1 MLIAFISVLNKYQQS
16 KLKRKRHKRKSEWS
30 NYLTKLFSYFYEVIK
45 KLTFLIFLPPSKNA
59 TKISLDGAL
68 KYRNSICQYQPN
80 NNGYANPC
88 LQASFDQIS
97 TISRPHSADVGVMNH
112 SSSSSMHG
120 RSNGFLSRGASS
132 NLNGLYEDVDFQP
145 TPRTLTKK
153 KNIVWMRPHV
163 SWKFSLLT

>member
-1 MLIAFISVLNKYQQS
+1 MKQL
-16 KLKRKRHKRKSEWS
+16 LKNSSLAH
-30 NYLTKLFSYFYEVIK
+30 EVIK
-45 KLTFLIFLPPSKNA
+45 TNLKYK
-59 TKISLDGAL
+59 KISSDGAL

-80 NNGYANPC
+80 GSNGYTNPC

-97 TISRPHSADVGVMNH
+97 TISRPHSADVGAMNQ

-132 NLNGLYEDVDFQP
+132 NVNGLYEDVDFQP

-163 SWKFSLLT
+163 SFHFFTKNNYRIMTIVIF